1 MGECRLIAILSR
13 IFPVAPRLLFTKP
26 LLLGLYIRHFISG
39 GKNLTTIL
47 NISGKAQHGKDTLAE
62 ILADLLRAG
71 GYRVQVIKFADS
83 LKEEAVGEHGW
94 NGEKDKAGRDLL
106 QTLGTYKRENVD
118 IDYWVKKAEEKFK
131 GDLDFILIP
140 DTRYKNEIDYF
151 RGKPGYRVITIRIE
165 RWENGELFDNGLTP
179 EQKAHSSEVSL
190 DNYTFDYW
198 LQVNSGHHNLINTA
212 IYLVRSLVG
221 EAGIFESYRSLS

>member
-1 MGECRLIAILSR
+1 M
-13 IFPVAPRLLFTKP
+13 
-26 LLLGLYIRHFISG
+26 
-39 GKNLTTIL
+39 TTIL

-83 LKEEAVGEHGW
+83 LKEEAAREHGW